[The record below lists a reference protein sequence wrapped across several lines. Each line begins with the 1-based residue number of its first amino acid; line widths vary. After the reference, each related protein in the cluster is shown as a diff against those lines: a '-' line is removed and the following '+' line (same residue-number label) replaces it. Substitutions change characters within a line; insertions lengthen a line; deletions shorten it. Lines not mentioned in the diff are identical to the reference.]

1 MRAKVKGIWSD
12 DPLWDSSQES
22 PDSFCVHVRVLV
34 GPVDG
39 PGEESFDLLVCNPS
53 YLSEQLGDED
63 VIPGRHYLFT
73 KNLNKSIIENY
84 LRKYI
89 EGIEQPTWEQIAER
103 VGRIGHWEFEDY
115 VPARRQGT
123 YRRRSGELTFSALSS
138 ADAAT

>member
-12 DPLWDSSQES
+12 DPLWDGSQAS

-34 GPVDG
+34 GPADG
-39 PGEESFDLLVCNPS
+39 PGEESFDVLVCHPS

-63 VIPGRHYLFT
+63 VIAGRHYLFT
-73 KNLNKSIIENY
+73 RRLNKSLTENY

-89 EGIEQPTWEQIAER
+89 EGIDQPTWEQIAER

-115 VPARRQGT
+115 
-123 YRRRSGELTFSALSS
+123 ALAPPSRKF
-138 ADAAT
+138 T

>member
-1 MRAKVKGIWSD
+1 
-12 DPLWDSSQES
+12 
-22 PDSFCVHVRVLV
+22 V
-34 GPVDG
+34 GPADG

-73 KNLNKSIIENY
+73 RSLNNCIIENY

-89 EGIEQPTWEQIAER
+89 EGIEQPTREQIAER

-115 VPARRQGT
+115 VPAPPAGNLSPAPRRVG
-123 YRRRSGELTFSALSS
+123 LSS
-138 ADAAT
+138 R